1 VYAVVVAVYAC
12 LLQHLGSGPI
22 WSTKIDREVERC
34 VDNWWANLL
43 YINNYVN
50 TSAMVSAAPSIL
62 LRPPPP
68 AVDCTSLSI
77 YLARSHRAAHS
88 RLIIHRCKGCC
99 ETYVCVFVPACINTA
114 ERRCFSVGA

>member
-1 VYAVVVAVYAC
+1 LIGRLTPVYAVVVAVYAC

-62 LRPPPP
+62 LYARHPPP
-68 AVDCTSLSI
+68 AVDCTSLSLSI
-77 YLARSHRAAHS
+77 SLARTGLHIR
-88 RLIIHRCKGCC
+88 
-99 ETYVCVFVPACINTA
+99 V
-114 ERRCFSVGA
+114 